1 MKILARRFE
10 SRYKIKVIL
19 RVALMSNMETSQEHI
34 RMMSL

>member
-1 MKILARRFE
+1 MKILARHFE